1 VLTFRRRS
9 DPLLVTVDG
18 VTAVAVALAA
28 YEARFAA
35 ESALPAGHVDRYRV
49 ASLGVTFSWVLIA
62 RSTGLYRRGSVRP
75 GSSNVR
81 PAVTAAV
88 GVGAALLLAWLTAF
102 HRDLSLGWVGLVVLG
117 LALGGVL
124 SRALM
129 RRTRRLLVPLGLAL
143 ERYAVLADGAGAQ
156 RVVAELNAAKRPF
169 FTIATTLPPELDDE
183 ALLAELRAQRI
194 DGLVV
199 PAGQADRGVQLRAR
213 LADMGVDVVPAP
225 RAEQG

>member
-18 VTAVAVALAA
+18 VTAAAVSFAA
-28 YEARFAA
+28 YQARFAA
-35 ESALPAGHVDRYRV
+35 DSALTPDGDRYRV
-49 ASLGVTFSWVLIA
+49 ASLGVVLSWVLIA

-81 PAVTAAV
+81 PAVVAAGGV
-88 GVGAALLLAWLTAF
+88 GVALLLAWVTAF
-102 HRDLSLGWVGLVVLG
+102 HRDLSLAWIGLVVLG

-124 SRALM
+124 SRALL
-129 RRTRRLLVPLGLAL
+129 RRTRRVLVPLGLAL
-143 ERYAVLADGAGAQ
+143 ERYALLAEGPSAE
-156 RVVAELNAAKRPF
+156 RVAAELSAAKRPF
-169 FTIATTLPPELDDE
+169 FTIVATLPPELDDDS
-183 ALLAELRAQRI
+183 LLAQLRAQRI

-199 PAGQADRGVQLRAR
+199 PSGHAERGVRLRAR

-225 RAEQG
+225 WAEQG